1 MIFEYLS
8 ILAAARIKDGFV
20 VASVGLNSLI
30 AENKMTVKF

>member
-8 ILAAARIKDGFV
+8 ILAAARINDGFV

-30 AENKMTVKF
+30 AEK